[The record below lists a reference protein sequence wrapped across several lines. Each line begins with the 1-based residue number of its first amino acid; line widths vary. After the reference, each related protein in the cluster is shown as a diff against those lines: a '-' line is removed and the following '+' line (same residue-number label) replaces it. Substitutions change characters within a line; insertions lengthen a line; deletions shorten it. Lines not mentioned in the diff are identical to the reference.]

1 MIYKRDIQKVEDM
14 KHIEFVLSNNVGT
27 YMNTSV
33 IGGNFAPY
41 HGLFI
46 KEQPKNDQILLSKVV
61 ETLDFGSGE
70 EYSIRDYK
78 TSEEAYGGSEYLASF
93 SNSPFPTYEYEIN
106 GCNLEKRYKFM
117 KNENILCIDYVLE
130 NKTNKFVKFS
140 VSPMLTKRGLFNI
153 KREQDMKY
161 TVSNNQNTFKVSL
174 SISEALNLYM
184 KAPSMKFNK
193 APHFVK
199 GVNFDLEI
207 EPENIK
213 TYVEDL
219 YVPGKFEAVIKAGHT
234 ATFNIYVSIV
244 DIENRKFDP
253 YKIEQEC
260 LDSINDKIS
269 YIDDSFVELKSMAQ
283 VAYLLHYVD
292 FENRKLV
299 LLESIPAVPEGDEY
313 IKNIIASIEGNYLVL
328 KRYKEA
334 LRILESMMTML
345 KCDSYNLNPIDKC
358 EAELLFIEAVNRY
371 IQESECRNSEA
382 KFFYEYIKETIYRY
396 ITASDENCKM
406 DKDFLLKVG
415 GKKYVKINALW
426 YNALRILI
434 FLQDKY
440 YEASEYIY
448 SISENVRNSIIE
460 EFWNAEKAVLK
471 YEINEEPYP
480 NFDMMYTL
488 SLSYPALHE
497 KVAMKL
503 IDTTFKELYTP
514 LGMRMAAIGT
524 KLYDG
529 FVYPHLMVHFLKA
542 NLRQMG
548 VTRATQKLGYNLVK
562 DIFAQIDKE
571 VVGTVRYRY
580 FEKTKKAYGFPIN
593 ALTNAEVIRMFDM
606 LT

>member
-1 MIYKRDIQKVEDM
+1 MIYKRDIQKAEDM
-14 KHIEFVLSNNVGT
+14 KHIEFVLSNNIGS

-33 IGGNFAPY
+33 VGGNFAPY

-46 KEQPKNDQILLSKVV
+46 KQQPKNDQILLSKVI
-61 ETLDFGSGE
+61 ENLDFGSGE
-70 EYSIRDYK
+70 EYSIKDYK
-78 TSEEAYGGSEYLASF
+78 TSESVYGGSEYLVSF
-93 SNSPFPTYEYEIN
+93 DNFPFPTYKYEIN
-106 GCNLEKRYKFM
+106 GCNLEKRYKFVR
-117 KNENILCIDYVLE
+117 NENILCIDYVLE

-140 VSPMLTKRGLFNI
+140 VTPMLTKRGLFTI

-161 TVSNNQNTFKVSL
+161 TVSSSQNTFKANL
-174 SISEALNLYM
+174 SISEGVNLFM
-184 KAPSMKFNK
+184 KAPSMKFSK
-193 APHFVK
+193 APRFEK
-199 GVNFDLEI
+199 GVNFDLET
-207 EPENIK
+207 EPGNIK

-219 YVPGKFEAVIKAGHT
+219 YIPGDFETVVKAGHT
-234 ATFNIYVSIV
+234 ATLNIYVSLT

-253 YKIEQEC
+253 YRIEQEC

-283 VAYLLHYVD
+283 IAYLLHYVD
-292 FENRKLV
+292 FDNKKLV
-299 LLESIPAVPEGDEY
+299 LLESIPVIPEGDEY

-334 LRILESMMTML
+334 LKILESMMARL

-371 IQESECRNSEA
+371 IQESECRNSEV
-382 KFFYEYIKETIYRY
+382 KFFYEYIKETLYRY
-396 ITASDENCKM
+396 IEASDENCKM
-406 DKDFLLKVG
+406 DKDFLLKVN
-415 GKKYVKINALW
+415 GKKYIKINALW

-448 SISENVRNSIIE
+448 SISENVRNNIVE
-460 EFWNAEKAVLK
+460 KFWVTDKAVLK
-471 YEINEEPYP
+471 HELNDEAYP

-497 KVAMKL
+497 QVAMKL

-514 LGMRMAAIGT
+514 LGMRKAAVGS

-562 DIFAQIDKE
+562 DIFAQINKE

-580 FEKTKKAYGFPIN
+580 SEKTKKSYGFPIN